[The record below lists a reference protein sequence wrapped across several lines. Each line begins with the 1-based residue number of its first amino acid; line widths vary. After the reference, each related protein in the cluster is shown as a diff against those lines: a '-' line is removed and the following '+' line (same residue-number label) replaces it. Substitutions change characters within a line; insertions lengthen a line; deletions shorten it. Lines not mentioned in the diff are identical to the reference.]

1 MWRPLW
7 ERDQAELGGGK
18 DNETKSFRELYRI
31 RLVFFSLHAFL
42 VERFFVRTV
51 EVLCVRLG
59 CITCRENFILLFL
72 FRLFHLMRAQDN
84 LRELSEYR
92 GRWRLSCLEPCARD
106 GFGGNLAW
114 NFVEWCKECVV
125 KKSYSGTHVE
135 KIRCLLRFEKV
146 RAAKMAAHR
155 RRVLRVES
163 QVAVLQ
169 KEAHQYQSA
178 IEVERKKL
186 VASVAELK
194 NFELAR

>member
-1 MWRPLW
+1 MGCLPDELWAKILGMGVENRVLDYRDLCSLAFVCRRIRRISSLDCMWRPLW

-92 GRWRLSCLEPCARD
+92 GR
-106 GFGGNLAW
+106 
-114 NFVEWCKECVV
+114 
-125 KKSYSGTHVE
+125 
-135 KIRCLLRFEKV
+135 
-146 RAAKMAAHR
+146 
-155 RRVLRVES
+155 
-163 QVAVLQ
+163 
-169 KEAHQYQSA
+169 
-178 IEVERKKL
+178 
-186 VASVAELK
+186 
-194 NFELAR
+194 